1 MSYTATDNHITP
13 PVCRTKRHNTIP
25 APLGA
30 TYNIGGVDFPVKE
43 YMTFPE
49 LGLHQALPVIQTI
62 SDYKW
67 QYDALM
73 SRLKNKE
80 LYAEHENVEE
90 TIERLKQWLIEDRHK
105 AAPGDPIYAE

>member
-1 MSYTATDNHITP
+1 MSITATANYITP
-13 PVCRTKRHNTIP
+13 PICRTKRHNTIP

-49 LGLHQALPVIQTI
+49 LGFHQALPVINTI

-73 SRLKNKE
+73 SRLKQPE
-80 LYAEHENVEE
+80 LYVAHENVTEV
-90 TIERLKQWLIEDRHK
+90 IERLKQWLIENRHK
-105 AAPGDPIYAE
+105 AAPGDPIYTE